1 MIHTIQKFAFGLL
14 VCAALNCGFMGL
26 LHINI
31 IERLLGKPI
40 ARLLYLLIG
49 SAALYLAFN
58 RDTYLPFLGEAIFPS
73 SVLQTQTPAGAT
85 RTVKVKVRPHTKL
98 VYWASEPGDNL
109 NKKSY
114 NIAYGKY
121 ENAGV
126 TTSDASGV
134 AFLKVREPQIYNVP
148 FQTLAPHVHYRTVKT
163 SGLFGPVR
171 TIQV

>member
-1 MIHTIQKFAFGLL
+1 MIRTIQMLAFGLL
-14 VCAALNCGFMGL
+14 VLAALNCGFMGL
-26 LHINI
+26 LHINM
-31 IERLLGKPI
+31 IERLIGKPI
-40 ARLLYLLIG
+40 AKVLYLFIG
-49 SAALYLAFN
+49 AAALYLAFN
-58 RDTYLPFLGEAIFPS
+58 RDTYLPFLGESIFPS

-85 RTVKVKVRPHTKL
+85 RTVKVKLKPRTKI

-109 NKKSY
+109 NKKPY

-134 AFLKVREPQIYNVP
+134 AFLKVREPQSYNISLH
-148 FQTLAPHVHYRTVKT
+148 TLTPHVHYRTLKA
-163 SGLFGPVR
+163 SGMFGPVR